1 MMSLG
6 FCALVSAVVG
16 IFAVP
21 LLSIFI
27 DPSQGDVMAVGVH
40 YLRTEGLCYV
50 GIGLLFLLYATYRG
64 LERAGMSIVLTVIS
78 LGLRVAL
85 AYWLA
90 PSWGL
95 DGMVVHFQ
103 RGGGGGCDRSDG
115 LKTFHGIAKNPL
127 KTGRSGKQRAQAFHF
142 TP

>member
-1 MMSLG
+1 M
-6 FCALVSAVVG
+6 VG

-27 DPSQGDVMAVGVH
+27 DPSQNDVMAVGVH

-78 LGLRVAL
+78 LACAWRWPTGWLPHGGWTRYGGAIPIGWAAADATGLMAL
-85 AYWLA
+85 KHSMTSL
-90 PSWGL
+90 
-95 DGMVVHFQ
+95 
-103 RGGGGGCDRSDG
+103 RTR
-115 LKTFHGIAKNPL
+115 
-127 KTGRSGKQRAQAFHF
+127 
-142 TP
+142 

>member
-78 LGLRVAL
+78 LGLL
-85 AYWLA
+85 AGSLMGA
-90 PSWGL
+90 GR
-95 DGMVVHFQ
+95 GMVGHSHRV
-103 RGGGGGCDRSDG
+103 GGGGCDRSDG
-115 LKTFHGIAKNPL
+115 LETFHDIAKNPL

>member
-85 AYWLA
+85 AYWLGSLMGA
-90 PSWGL
+90 GR
-95 DGMVVHFQ
+95 GMVGHSHRV
-103 RGGGGGCDRSDG
+103 GGGGCDRSDG
-115 LKTFHGIAKNPL
+115 LETFHDIAKNP
-127 KTGRSGKQRAQAFHF
+127 
-142 TP
+142 